1 MLILLVRGT
10 RFENQCFREYNLSF
24 LLLPL
29 VSELL
34 DPFHMA
40 VEVHGPVHLSVLAR
54 GQGTL
59 SVQNL
64 QTECWPPHMV
74 FFFLPDKRY

>member
-1 MLILLVRGT
+1 MLLVQGT
-10 RFENQCFREYNLSF
+10 QFENQCFTEYNLSF

-40 VEVHGPVHLSVLAR
+40 VEVHVPVHLSVLAR
-54 GQGTL
+54 GRDPLT
-59 SVQNL
+59 VQNH

-74 FFFLPDKRY
+74 PSFLPDGR